1 MEFQAKYRALA
12 TANALIACQTEAA
25 VGIIKWEHTLAT
37 ANALIACQTEAA
49 VGIIKWEHTRVAS
62 NSVATSAVY

>member
-25 VGIIKWEHTLAT
+25 VGIIKWKHTVT
-37 ANALIACQTEAA
+37 
-49 VGIIKWEHTRVAS
+49 IIITIVTKAETTYLVFLF
-62 NSVATSAVY
+62 